1 MAAIT
6 AKRST
11 VHTARLG
18 WFSGMGMIVRRELRD
33 TFRDWRM
40 ITPIVLLTLFF
51 PVLMTWTAGVAQ
63 NFVNRFGTP
72 LLGERLIPFLMLIV
86 GFFPMSFSLVIAL
99 EAFVGERER
108 KSLEPLLSTPLTDGQ
123 LYVGKMIAS
132 LVPALMAAFLGIGVY
147 LTGLFVFR
155 GYLPPPILLIQ
166 VLALTTMEGVVMVAG
181 AVVVSTHATSVRA
194 ANLLASFIIIPMALL
209 VQAEAILLFQA
220 IWDAMWGIVLVLI
233 VVAVILIRMGV
244 QLFNREEL
252 LGREID
258 SINLRGVFQRAGQYF
273 VAVEPGQPRT
283 HFNPIGLYRYHV
295 PAMLRR
301 TKNAILT
308 IMVALVVAS
317 VVAWVWGSQYSLPP
331 GTINF
336 SNLNSDSF
344 NSVASGLLPSFSWSA
359 VWWNNIRAVLLD
371 FVTGM
376 FSFGALA
383 IVLTVVPIAPAA
395 FVAAL
400 IGNSGFNPFVFL
412 AAFILPHGIFELPAV
427 IIGAAAALRLGA
439 AILHRSP
446 TLSMGEGWWLALVD
460 FVKLLI
466 FVVIPLLLIAAIF
479 EVHVTP
485 RIVCA
490 VYGCGG

>member
-1 MAAIT
+1 MAAIP
-6 AKRST
+6 AQRST
-11 VHTARLG
+11 VKATPLG

-51 PVLMTWTAGVAQ
+51 PVLMTFTASVAQ
-63 NFVNRFGTP
+63 NFVERYNTP
-72 LLGERLIPFLMLIV
+72 LIGERLVPFLMLIV

-99 EAFVGERER
+99 ESFVGERER

-132 LVPALMAAFLGIGVY
+132 LVPALMAACLGIGVY
-147 LTGLFVFR
+147 LIGLFLFR
-155 GYLPPPILLIQ
+155 RYVPEPILLAQ

-181 AVVVSTHATSVRA
+181 AVVVSTRATSVRA
-194 ANLLASFIIIPMALL
+194 SNLLASFIIIPMALL
-209 VQAEAILLFQA
+209 VQVEAIILFQA
-220 IWDAMWGIVLVLI
+220 IYDALWGIVLALL
-233 VVAVILIRMGV
+233 VVALILIRMGV

-258 SINLRGVFQRAGQYF
+258 SIDLRAVFRRARQYF
-273 VAVEPGQPRT
+273 VSVEPGAARA

-301 TKNAILT
+301 SKNAMLAIL
-308 IMVALVVAS
+308 VALGVS
-317 VVAWVWGSQYSLPP
+317 FVVAWAWGSQYSLPP
-331 GTINF
+331 GTLDF
-336 SNLNSDSF
+336 SHLNSDSF
-344 NSVASGLLPSFSWSA
+344 NNATVGLLPSFSWSA
-359 VWWNNIRAVLLD
+359 VWWNNIRAILLD
-371 FVTGM
+371 LVLGM
-376 FSFGALA
+376 FSFGSLA

-400 IGNSGFNPFVFL
+400 IGNSGYNPIVFL
-412 AAFILPHGIFELPAV
+412 AAFILPHGIFELPAIV
-427 IIGAAAALRLGA
+427 IGAAAAVRVGA

-446 TLSMGEGWWLALVD
+446 TMSMGEGWWLALID
-460 FVKLLI
+460 FVKLLL

-485 RIVCA
+485 RVVCA